1 MTDPEPDTPADA
13 VIPAD
18 AGGPADGAAAAS
30 PGTPA
35 AAGTSA
41 YSTSGAA
48 PVAWKVLRF
57 LVPGLLVLAT
67 VIGIAAT
74 FAIWVDRQA
83 LDTSAWSATSS
94 RILEDK
100 QVQTALSAYLVHEL
114 FANVDVSA
122 ELRTVLPKQFRP
134 LSGPAA
140 AGLQQLA
147 GQLAPRVLAGPVVQK
162 AWVQAN
168 IAAHR
173 ELLRVLNGGGPVVS
187 TGSGVVTL
195 DLHTLVSR
203 LAATVG
209 LSSQLAAVREKL
221 QGSTGASVRAVAQQK
236 FGVTLPPASGR
247 VVILRSSQLKTAQ
260 DVASVVKSLA
270 IVLPALAIGLFALAV
285 YLARGR
291 RRRTLRTTGWCF
303 VLIGA
308 ALLLIR
314 RVAGDAVVNGLVK
327 VASNRP
333 AAHQVWNIGT
343 SLLRDLAVAM
353 IAYGIVIVAS
363 AWLAGP
369 TRPATQIRKALAPG
383 LRDSPAVGYATV
395 GGLLVLLVV
404 IGPTPAFRNVV
415 WVVLFAVLLAFGVTM
430 LRRQTAVEFAGI
442 GHGQA
447 LRDFQHHRAR
457 VHDRTTAPAPPP
469 AAAADATIAG
479 PAGSTTAPA
488 PSSGGR
494 VETLER
500 LAALRANG
508 SITDDEYAAE
518 KAHVM
523 NNGN

>member
-13 VIPAD
+13 GIPGDAD
-18 AGGPADGAAAAS
+18 RTADEATAAPPAL
-30 PGTPA
+30 PE
-35 AAGTSA
+35 AAGTS
-41 YSTSGAA
+41 SQPTSGAA
-48 PVAWKVLRF
+48 PVARKVHRF
-57 LVPGLLVLAT
+57 VVPGLLVLAT

-74 FAIWVDRQA
+74 FAIWVNRQA
-83 LDTSAWSATSS
+83 LDTSNWSSTSGK
-94 RILEDK
+94 ILQDK

-122 ELRTVLPKQFRP
+122 ELQTVLPTQLQA

-147 GQLAPRVLAGPVVQK
+147 GQLAPRVLASPAVQR

-187 TGSGVVTL
+187 TRSGVVSL
-195 DLHTLVSR
+195 NLHTLVSQ

-209 LSSQLAAVREKL
+209 LSSQLAAVRSKL
-221 QGSTGASVRAVAQQK
+221 QGSTGATVRSAAQQK
-236 FGVTLPPASGR
+236 LGVTLPPASGQL
-247 VVILRSSQLKTAQ
+247 VILRSGELKTAQ
-260 DVASVVKSLA
+260 DIANAVKSLA

-314 RVAGDAVVNGLVK
+314 RVAGDAVVNGLVTIP
-327 VASNRP
+327 SNKP

-353 IAYGIVIVAS
+353 IAYGLVIIAS

-369 TRPATQIRKALAPG
+369 TRPATEIRKALAPS
-383 LRDSPAVGYATV
+383 LRDSPTVAYATV
-395 GGLLVLLVV
+395 GGALLLLVL

-442 GHGQA
+442 EHGQA
-447 LRDFQHHRAR
+447 LRDFRDQRASAHQR
-457 VHDRTTAPAPPP
+457 KPPP
-469 AAAADATIAG
+469 PT
-479 PAGSTTAPA
+479 SR
-488 PSSGGR
+488 GGR
-494 VETLER
+494 
-500 LAALRANG
+500 
-508 SITDDEYAAE
+508 
-518 KAHVM
+518 
-523 NNGN
+523 

>member
-1 MTDPEPDTPADA
+1 MTGPEPDTPADA
-13 VIPAD
+13 GVPAD
-18 AGGPADGAAAAS
+18 ADSPAGEATAAS
-30 PGTPA
+30 PRA
-35 AAGTSA
+35 HEAAGTNAQPTSA
-41 YSTSGAA
+41 GK
-48 PVAWKVLRF
+48 PVGRRVHRF
-57 LVPGLLVLAT
+57 LVPGLLLLAT

-74 FAIWVDRQA
+74 FTIWVNRQA
-83 LDTSAWSATSS
+83 LNTSNWSSTSGK
-94 RILEDK
+94 ILQDRK
-100 QVQTALSAYLVHEL
+100 VQTALSAYLVHEL

-122 ELRTVLPKQFRP
+122 ELQTVLPKQFQA

-147 GQLAPRVLAGPVVQK
+147 GQLAPRVLASPAVQG

-173 ELLRVLNGGGPVVS
+173 ELLRVLAGGGPVVS
-187 TGSGVVTL
+187 TRSGVVSL
-195 DLHTLVSR
+195 DLHSLVSQ

-209 LSSQLAAVREKL
+209 LSSQLAAVRSKL
-221 QGSTGASVRAVAQQK
+221 QGSTGASVRSAAQAK
-236 FGVTLPPASGR
+236 LGVTLPPASGQL
-247 VVILRSSQLKTAQ
+247 VIMRSNELKTAQ
-260 DVASVVKSLA
+260 DIANAVKSLA

-314 RVAGDAVVNGLVK
+314 RVAGDAVVNGLVTIPDNK
-327 VASNRP
+327 P

-369 TRPATQIRKALAPG
+369 TRPATEIRKALAPS
-383 LRDSPAVGYATV
+383 LRDNPAVAYCTV
-395 GGLLVLLVV
+395 GGALVLLVL

-415 WVVLFAVLLAFGVTM
+415 WVLLFAVLLAFGVTM

-442 GHGQA
+442 QHGQA
-447 LRDFQHHRAR
+447 LRDFQDQRAR
-457 VHDRTTAPAPPP
+457 AHARKTAPPP
-469 AAAADATIAG
+469 STAADATIAG
-479 PAGSTTAPA
+479 PAGSNPAPA
-488 PSSGGR
+488 ATGGR

-500 LAALRANG
+500 LAALRAGG
-508 SITDDEYAAE
+508 SITDEEFAAE

-523 NNGN
+523 NNGT